1 MRLITWAIRFALFV
15 VLLAFAA
22 KNTDPVTL
30 RFYFDLAWQA
40 PLVALLLAFFAAGAV
55 LGLIAMSGT
64 YLAQRKEIARLQRSI
79 GVSMIYVSHD
89 LSVVGSIADR
99 IAVMYDGSVVSVKNA
114 SEWTERTLGASM
126 TGIYRQS
133 A

>member
-1 MRLITWAIRFALFV
+1 MRVLSWAIRFALFV

-22 KNTDPVTL
+22 KNTEPVTL

-64 YLAQRKEIARLQRSI
+64 YFAQRREIARLQR
-79 GVSMIYVSHD
+79 
-89 LSVVGSIADR
+89 ADSSR
-99 IAVMYDGSVVSVKNA
+99 PEFNTRAA
-114 SEWTERTLGASM
+114 SQPPAAEG
-126 TGIYRQS
+126 
-133 A
+133 

>member
-1 MRLITWAIRFALFV
+1 MRTLTWAIRVALFV

-55 LGLIAMSGT
+55 LGLIAMTGSHLT
-64 YLAQRKEIARLQRSI
+64 QRREIARLRR
-79 GVSMIYVSHD
+79 
-89 LSVVGSIADR
+89 AD
-99 IAVMYDGSVVSVKNA
+99 A
-114 SEWTERTLGASM
+114 SGKGFSPPVAKQPPAAEG
-126 TGIYRQS
+126 
-133 A
+133 